1 METIIKDTRYAL
13 RQLFTHRAFALI
25 AILALA
31 LGIGA
36 NTAIFSV
43 VNAVLLRPLPY
54 PAPEQLVWI
63 WGTNPLNDIPKEN
76 ASYPDYADWRAQ
88 SQSFQFM
95 GGFAQTSPI
104 LTDSGGEPE
113 RLPGGYVMGDFFN
126 VLGIEPILGRKFVA
140 EENETGK
147 NRVVI
152 LSHALWQ
159 RRFGGDP
166 KIIGQQ
172 ISISGNP
179 HTVVGILPANFQDPI
194 PEATKTMQLWLPL
207 AVSDSMRQSRRGDFL
222 NVVARLKPGVKL
234 ETARAEMTGIASR
247 LEKQYPDTN
256 TQWGVIVQ
264 PLHET
269 LTGNVRPALLVLLT
283 AVAFLLLIACA
294 NVANL
299 LLARASS
306 RQREIAI
313 RAALGASRARVVRQL
328 LTENIVLSLC
338 GGGVGLLFAWW
349 GIQALLALSPGN
361 IPRLGSISIDRE
373 VLFFTLAVS
382 LVTGILFGL
391 VPAFTASRPD
401 LNNTLKEGGRSAA
414 ESAGGRRLRSALAVA
429 EIALSLVL
437 LVSAGLLIRSFIR
450 LQEVRPGFNPQH
462 LLCLD
467 LSLPSAKYKEDQ
479 QTVNFF
485 DQLLGT
491 LAQQPG
497 VQSAAVSEGVPLG
510 GGGGFLA
517 FSVEGRL
524 LAPTDRTPDAE
535 TRVVSPDYFR
545 TMQIPLRNGRLLNE
559 RDVLGAP
566 DAVVVSETLVKKYFP
581 GQDPIGKRLTFGD
594 PQAKDVQWYTVIGVV
609 GDVRG
614 ISLNAEPYGQLYTS
628 YRQTPRRALTLI
640 VQTAGEPTTM
650 LGTVREKIWALD
662 RQQPLYNV
670 RTAEQVLEKSIA
682 RPRFNMLLITIMASV
697 ALVLAAVGIY
707 GVISYSVTQRTH
719 EIGVRM
725 ALGASAGDVLKLVVG
740 QGMILA
746 GTGVVLGLLAAFAA
760 TRIMATLL
768 FGVTA
773 TDPVTYG
780 GLALLLTSIAF
791 LACYIPA
798 RRATKVNPVTAL
810 RAE

>member
-1 METIIKDTRYAL
+1 METIIKDCQYAL
-13 RQLFTHRAFALI
+13 RQLLKHPTFALI

-54 PAPEQLVWI
+54 RAPNELVWL
-63 WGTNPLNDIPKEN
+63 WGTNPLNDIPKET
-76 ASYPDYADWRAQ
+76 ASYPDFNDWRQQA
-88 SQSFQFM
+88 QSFQAV

-104 LTDSGGEPE
+104 LTANDGEPE
-113 RLPGGYVMGDFFN
+113 RLPGGVVMGDLFTT
-126 VLGIEPILGRKFVA
+126 LGVEPALGRKFLP
-140 EENETGK
+140 EENDTGK

-152 LSHALWQ
+152 LSHALWE

-166 KIIGQQ
+166 KIVGQQ
-172 ISISGNP
+172 ILINGNP
-179 HTVVGILPANFQDPI
+179 HTVVGILPPSFQDPI
-194 PEATKTMQLWLPL
+194 PQATKTIQLWLPL
-207 AVSDSMRQSRRGDFL
+207 AVTDQMRQDRRGDFL
-222 NVVARLKPGVKL
+222 SVIARLKPAVKL
-234 ETARAEMTGIASR
+234 EAARAEMAGIAAR

-264 PLHET
+264 PLHEA
-269 LTGNVRPALLVLLT
+269 LTGDVRPALLILLS

-313 RAALGASRARVVRQL
+313 RCALGASRGRVVRQL

-338 GGGVGLLFAWW
+338 GGGLGLLFAWW

-361 IPRLGSISIDRE
+361 IPRLGSISIDHD
-373 VLFFTLAVS
+373 VLFFTLGVS
-382 LVTGILFGL
+382 VVTGILFGL

-414 ESAGGRRLRSALAVA
+414 ESAGGRRLRSALAVV

-437 LVSAGLLIRSFIR
+437 LVGAGLLIRSFIR

-462 LLCLD
+462 LLCVD
-467 LSLPSAKYKEDQ
+467 LTLPSAKYKEDQ

-497 VQSAAVSEGVPLG
+497 VQAAAVAEGVPLG
-510 GGGGFLA
+510 SGANFLA
-517 FSVEGRL
+517 FAVEGRV
-524 LAPTDRTPDAE
+524 LARTERTPDAE
-535 TRVVSPDYFR
+535 ARVVSPDYFR
-545 TMQIPLRNGRLLNE
+545 TMQIPLRNGRFLNE
-559 RDVLGAP
+559 HDVTGQP
-566 DAVVVSETLVKKYFP
+566 DAVVVSETLVKKYFA
-581 GQDPIGKRLTFGD
+581 GQDPVGKRLTFGD
-594 PQAKDVQWYTVIGVV
+594 PQAKDAQWYSVVGVV

-614 ISLNAEPYGQLYTS
+614 ISLNEEPYGQLYTS
-628 YRQTPRRALTLI
+628 YRQTPRRAFTLI
-640 VQTAGEPTTM
+640 VQTSAEPTTM
-650 LGTVREKIWALD
+650 LGTVREKIWSLD
-662 RQQPLYNV
+662 RQQPLFNV

-682 RPRFNMLLITIMASV
+682 RSRFNMLLITILAAV
-697 ALVLAAVGIY
+697 ALVLATVGIY

-725 ALGASAGDVLKLVVG
+725 ALGASVGDVLKLVIG
-740 QGMILA
+740 QGMLLA
-746 GTGVVLGLLAAFAA
+746 GAGIMLGLLGAFGL

-773 TDPVTYG
+773 SDPVTYF
-780 GLALLLTSIAF
+780 GLALLLSIVAF

-798 RRATKVNPVTAL
+798 RRAARVNPVAAL